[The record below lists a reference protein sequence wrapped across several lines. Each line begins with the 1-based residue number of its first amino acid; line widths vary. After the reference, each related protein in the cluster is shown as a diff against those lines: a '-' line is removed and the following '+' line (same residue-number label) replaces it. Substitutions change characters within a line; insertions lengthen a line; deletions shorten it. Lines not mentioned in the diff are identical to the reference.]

1 MVTRTLNHAN
11 VHVPVVQ
18 EVKLTDPKFALQT
31 GFGYKIHVIAAGSGN
46 CKGVSLLVRESNLF
60 DVEEMKV

>member
-1 MVTRTLNHAN
+1 MVVRALNHVN
-11 VHVPVVQ
+11 VNVPVVQ

-31 GFGYKIHVIAAGSGN
+31 GFGYEIQVMAAGSGN

-60 DVEEMKV
+60 GVEEVKV